1 MSKSYSRIRDS
12 IFYDVDGV
20 ANNPGYF
27 LAVKVM
33 NGIQQVIPSS
43 LGKYFDLEGGRY
55 GDIPIFFSDV
65 IILTILI
72 YISLP
77 IYWLINRKFVR
88 WMYKKDYKKV
98 SPPDTEVPFL

>member
-55 GDIPIFFSDV
+55 GDIVGGNWQRHAAGTNSARQRE
-65 IILTILI
+65 TR
-72 YISLP
+72 
-77 IYWLINRKFVR
+77 WLEAMQIDSQRLQLFRMAV
-88 WMYKKDYKKV
+88 
-98 SPPDTEVPFL
+98 